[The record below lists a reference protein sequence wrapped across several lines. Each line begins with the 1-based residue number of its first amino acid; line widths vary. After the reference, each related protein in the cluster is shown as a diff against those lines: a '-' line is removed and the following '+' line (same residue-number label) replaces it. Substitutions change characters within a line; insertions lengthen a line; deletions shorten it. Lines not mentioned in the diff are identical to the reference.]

1 VSFERVLQAVVL
13 EGRPMVVVVVNS
25 LIGAVCPGKKPA
37 TVLRLGSGVV
47 VA

>member
-1 VSFERVLQAVVL
+1 MLHFVVL
-13 EGRPMVVVVVNS
+13 NERPTVVVVVNS

-37 TVLRLGSGVV
+37 TVLRLENGAV